1 MDAELLRKIDTLR
14 TFQNSL
20 AASFNKL
27 AASCNSLAIRIKPIL
42 KMAEHA
48 NIVLTPSEDCKSG
61 DPHYNKYCSL
71 MSALGFSHE
80 NKPLFME
87 ITDCIN
93 FAFDFAGNTESS
105 AYEPLKDFL
114 CSMGLHP
121 QIIGSG
127 TGLPNG
133 LLYNVDI
140 YTLKPRRSVSSDVLR
155 EKHIEPKLIFQLRG
169 RTDLVVLTHENAPM
183 SNMYI
188 KYYIEVK
195 TVMDFN
201 DETAMREAILQLI
214 GGNIAARY
222 HSPPVLLTDLNS
234 KNFVLNII
242 HNVHYDHDV
251 LVFALN
257 VTKFNTFGEALQ
269 YVESL
274 TVEIMSVTQDFARMP
289 TPRVSI
295 SSCSN
300 DMDYGKNTL
309 IDTGEEDFDDDIEF

>member
-1 MDAELLRKIDTLR
+1 MLGYANNIPFADAVLEAIRALTI
-14 TFQNSL
+14 SH
-20 AASFNKL
+20 
-27 AASCNSLAIRIKPIL
+27 NSLAISMKPIL
-42 KMAEHA
+42 EMAEYA
-48 NIVLTPSEDCKSG
+48 DIVLTPSEDCKSG
-61 DPHYNKYCSL
+61 DLQNKKYCSL
-71 MSALGFSHE
+71 MNALGFSHE
-80 NKPLFME
+80 IKPVSMK

-93 FAFDFAGNTESS
+93 FVYNFAGNTESF

-155 EKHIEPKLIFQLRG
+155 EKQMEPKLIFKLRG
-169 RTDLVVLTHENAPM
+169 RTDLVVLTQEDAPM

-195 TVMDFN
+195 TVSDFK
-201 DETAMREAILQLI
+201 EKTAMREAVLQLI
-214 GGNIAARY
+214 GGNVGAYY
-222 HSPPVLLTDLNS
+222 HSPPVLLTNLNS

-242 HNVHYDHDV
+242 QSVKDDCDI
-251 LVFALN
+251 LSFALK
-257 VTKFNTFGEALQ
+257 VTSFNTFGEALK

-274 TVEIMSVTQDFARMP
+274 TVEMMSVTRDFARMP
-289 TPRVSI
+289 TPRVSV
-295 SSCSN
+295 SSSRSN

-309 IDTGEEDFDDDIEF
+309 IDTGEDFDDDIEF